1 MPTSVIEG
9 ESILAVDIGN
19 IHTRAALFD
28 VVEGEY
34 RFLATACVPSTAD
47 APWHD
52 AAEAV
57 RQAVESLEKVTGRT
71 FLTHQRLLILPAD
84 SEGNGIDG
92 LVITASAGEPLKT
105 ALVGL
110 LDEVSL
116 QSARRLAES
125 APTNVVETIHLHDRR
140 RFEEQM
146 DVLLR
151 AQPDL
156 VIVAGGVD
164 GGAGR
169 SVLRLVEA
177 VGLAAYRMPEEKRPA
192 ILYVGNSALTQEI
205 ESSLKPYT
213 RLLKTAPNI
222 RPSLDEEDLEPARRA
237 LAEVCAQ
244 SRRSTLR
251 GMEELFQWSG
261 GHMLPTSY
269 AETRL
274 VRFLSQTLGAERSIL
289 AVDLGASNTSI
300 LLGRSGQAFTQVLPM
315 GLGEPLPRLFNQ
327 VTVEEILRWSP
338 YDLPAHRVM
347 DLAYQKA
354 LYPQSIPATQEEM
367 ILELAFVREIL
378 RLGVRQLRQRYPDVL
393 SPLPFF
399 EMILVGGAALTH
411 SHFGAAL
418 LAVLDAIQPAG
429 LTSILLDPNGLL
441 PMLGAIAERNS
452 LLPVHVL
459 ESNAFINLGTVVSV
473 VASGAYGTP
482 ILRAQI
488 TYENG
493 TEARLEIRHGNL
505 ELIPLPAGETA
516 RLSLQPARNVD
527 IGLGRGRSGTFTI
540 TGGTLGVIIDARGR
554 PLGLPEDVVR
564 RRELAKKWLWTLGG

>member
-9 ESILAVDIGN
+9 ESLLAVDIGN

-34 RFLATACVPSTAD
+34 RFLAVACVPSTAD
-47 APWHD
+47 APWQD
-52 AAEAV
+52 ATEGV
-57 RQAVESLEKVTGRT
+57 RQAVENLEKITGRT
-71 FLTHQRLLILPAD
+71 LLTPQRLLILPAD
-84 SEGNGIDG
+84 PEGNGVDG
-92 LVITASAGEPLKT
+92 LVVTASAGETLKT

-116 QSARRLAES
+116 QSARRLAE
-125 APTNVVETIHLHDRR
+125 AAQTNVIEALHLHDRR

-146 DVLLR
+146 DALLR

-164 GGAGR
+164 GGAER

-177 VGLAAYRMPEEKRPA
+177 LGLAAYRMPEEKRPA
-192 ILYVGNSALTQEI
+192 ILYVGNSALAQEI
-205 ESSLKPYT
+205 GNSLKPYA
-213 RLLKTAPNI
+213 RLLKIAPNI

-237 LAEVCAQ
+237 LAEVYTQ
-244 SRRSTLR
+244 LRRSNIH

-289 AVDLGASNTSI
+289 AIDLGASNTSI
-300 LLGRSGQAFTQVLPM
+300 LLGRGGQAFTQVLPI
-315 GLGEPLPRLFNQ
+315 GLGEPLPRIFSQ
-327 VTVEEILRWSP
+327 VTVEEVLRWSP
-338 YDLPAHRVM
+338 FDLPAHRVM

-354 LYPQSIPATQEEM
+354 IYPQSIPATQEEM
-367 ILELAFVREIL
+367 ILELAFAREIL
-378 RLGVRQLRQRYPDVL
+378 RLGLRQLRQRYPDIL
-393 SPLPFF
+393 PPLPSF

-411 SHFGAAL
+411 SHFGASL
-418 LAVLDAIQPAG
+418 LAILDAVQPAG

-473 VASGAYGTP
+473 VAGGAYGTP
-482 ILRAQI
+482 VLRAQL

-505 ELIPLPAGETA
+505 ELIPLPAGDTA

-540 TGGTLGVIIDARGR
+540 TGGTLGVILDARGR

>member
-34 RFLATACVPSTAD
+34 RFLAIACVPSTAD

-71 FLTHQRLLILPAD
+71 FLTPQRLLILPAD
-84 SEGNGIDG
+84 PEGNGIDG

-213 RLLKTAPNI
+213 RLLKIAPNI

-244 SRRSTLR
+244 LRRSTLR
-251 GMEELFQWSG
+251 GMEQLFQWSG
-261 GHMLPTSY
+261 GHMLPTAY

-274 VRFLSQTLGAERSIL
+274 IRFLSQTLGAERSIL

-315 GLGEPLPRLFNQ
+315 GLGEPLPHLFNQ